1 MLDGLDNDGCDDGW
15 FIGDKPP
22 KERRWWRPLSFRLG
36 LAALGLSLAYGLSWA
51 QLPPS
56 GGAVLNQGLAARLLT
71 KSDTAYVMKTRGLFI
86 GDATA
91 CNIALVFNADTA
103 PVTFLNVQSGAV
115 YPFQIV
121 KLMSAST
128 TCTSVV
134 ALY

>member
-1 MLDGLDNDGCDDGW
+1 MDEYTDGCDDGW
-15 FIGDKPP
+15 WIGDKLP
-22 KERRWWRPLSFRLG
+22 KERRWWHSLPFRLV
-36 LAALGLSLAYGLSWA
+36 LAVLGLSLAYGLSWA
-51 QLPPS
+51 QHPPS
-56 GGAVLNQGLAARLLT
+56 GSAVINQGLAARLLT

-115 YPFQIV
+115 YPFQII
-121 KLMSAST
+121 KLMSTGT